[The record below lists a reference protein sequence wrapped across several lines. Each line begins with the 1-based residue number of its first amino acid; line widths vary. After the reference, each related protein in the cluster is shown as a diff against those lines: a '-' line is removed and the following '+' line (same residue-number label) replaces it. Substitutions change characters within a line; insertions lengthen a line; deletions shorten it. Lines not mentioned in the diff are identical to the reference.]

1 MATLQELKTEVF
13 DYVRFTLGDGI
24 VDVELDPAHYETA
37 LKQALLK
44 YRQRSA
50 NSVEESF
57 AFLPLIVD
65 QDKYTLPSE
74 VISVKQVYRRSI
86 GSTTS
91 TGATQFEPFEAGFLN
106 LYILQS
112 GRVGGYL
119 NYELFAQFQ
128 ELSMRMF
135 GGYINFKFN
144 KVNKELNIFRRP
156 RNSDETV
163 MLHTYNFKPEVTLLS
178 DYMAFPWIKDFTL
191 ATCKMMLGQA
201 YEKFGTIAGPQGG
214 TTLNGSSLKNEA
226 QAMMDKLEEDLKN
239 YIDGGEPLSFI
250 IG

>member
-1 MATLQELKTEVF
+1 MATLPELKQETF
-13 DYVRFTLGDGI
+13 DYVRFSLADGM

-57 AFLPLIVD
+57 AFLPLLID
-65 QDKYTLPSE
+65 TDTYTLPSE

-106 LYILQS
+106 LYLLQS

-119 NYELFAQFQ
+119 NYELFSQFQ

-144 KVNKELNIFRRP
+144 KVNRELHIFRRP

-163 MLHTYNFKPEVTLLS
+163 MLHTYNYKPDVTLLS
-178 DYMAFPWIKDFTL
+178 DYMAYPWIKDFTL

-214 TTLNGSSLKNEA
+214 TTLNGSSLKQEA
-226 QAMMDKLEEDLKN
+226 QAMLEKLEEDLKN
-239 YIDGGEPLSFI
+239 YVDGGEPLGFI

>member
-1 MATLQELKTEVF
+1 MATLPELKQETF
-13 DYVRFTLGDGI
+13 DYVRFTLADGM

-57 AFLPLIVD
+57 AFLPLLIDTDTYV
-65 QDKYTLPSE
+65 LPSE

-106 LYILQS
+106 LYLLQS

-119 NYELFAQFQ
+119 NYELFSQFQ

-144 KVNKELNIFRRP
+144 KVNKELHIFRRP

-163 MLHTYNFKPEVTLLS
+163 MLHTYNYKPDVTLMS
-178 DYMAFPWIKDFTL
+178 DYMAYPWIKDFTL

-214 TTLNGSSLKNEA
+214 TTLNGTALKGEA

-239 YIDGGEPLSFI
+239 YVDGGEPLSFI

>member
-24 VDVELDPAHYETA
+24 VDVELDPMHYETA

-57 AFLPLIVD
+57 AFLPLVVD
-65 QDKYTLPSE
+65 QDKYILPSE
-74 VISVKQVYRRSI
+74 IISVKQVYRRSI

-106 LYILQS
+106 LYLLQS

-178 DYMAFPWIKDFTL
+178 DYMAYPWIKDFTL

-214 TTLNGSSLKNEA
+214 TTLNGASLKSEA
-226 QAMMDKLEEDLKN
+226 QTMMDKLEEDLKN
-239 YIDGGEPLSFI
+239 YVDGGEPLSFI

>member
-13 DYVRFTLGDGI
+13 DYVRFTLGDGL

-44 YRQRSA
+44 YRQRSS

-57 AFLPLIVD
+57 AFLPLLVD
-65 QDKYTLPSE
+65 TDTYTLPSE

-106 LYILQS
+106 LYLLQS

-119 NYELFAQFQ
+119 NYELFAQYQ

-135 GGYINFKFN
+135 GGFINFKFN
-144 KVNKELNIFRRP
+144 KVNKELHIFRRP

-163 MLHTYNFKPEVTLLS
+163 MLHTYNYKPDVTLLS
-178 DYMAFPWIKDFTL
+178 DYMAFPWIKDYTL
-191 ATCKMMLGQA
+191 ATCKMILGQA

-214 TTLNGSSLKNEA
+214 TTLNGSALKSEA
-226 QAMMDKLEEDLKN
+226 QTMLDKLEEDLKN
-239 YIDGGEPLSFI
+239 YVDGGEPYSFI

>member
-13 DYVRFTLGDGI
+13 DYVRFSLADGM

-65 QDKYTLPSE
+65 QDRYTLPSE

-106 LYILQS
+106 LYLLQS

-135 GGYINFKFN
+135 GGFINFKFN
-144 KVNKELNIFRRP
+144 KVNKELHIFRRP

-163 MLHTYNFKPEVTLLS
+163 MIHTYNYKPDVTLLS

-239 YIDGGEPLSFI
+239 YVDGGEPLSFI

>member
-13 DYVRFTLGDGI
+13 DYVRYSLGDQM

-65 QDKYTLPSE
+65 QDKYTLPAE

-106 LYILQS
+106 LYLLQS

-135 GGYINFKFN
+135 GGFINFKFN
-144 KVNKELNIFRRP
+144 KVSKELHIFRRP

-163 MLHTYNFKPEVTLLS
+163 MIHTYNYKPDVTLLS
-178 DYMAFPWIKDFTL
+178 DYMAFPWLKDFTL

-239 YIDGGEPLSFI
+239 YVDGGEPLSFI

>member
-1 MATLQELKTEVF
+1 MATLPELKQETF
-13 DYVRFTLGDGI
+13 DYVRFTLADGM

-57 AFLPLIVD
+57 AFLPLLTDV
-65 QDKYTLPSE
+65 DKYTLPSE

-106 LYILQS
+106 LYLLQS

-119 NYELFAQFQ
+119 NYELYSQFQ

-135 GGYINFKFN
+135 GGFINFKFN
-144 KVNKELNIFRRP
+144 KVNKELHIFRRP

-163 MLHTYNFKPEVTLLS
+163 MIHTYNYKPDITLMS
-178 DYMAFPWIKDFTL
+178 DYMAYPWIKDYTL

-226 QAMMDKLEEDLKN
+226 QAMLEKLEEDLKN
-239 YIDGGEPLSFI
+239 YVDGGEPLSFI

>member
-1 MATLQELKTEVF
+1 MATLPELKQETF
-13 DYVRFTLGDGI
+13 DYVRFTLADGM

-57 AFLPLIVD
+57 AFLPLLVD
-65 QDKYTLPSE
+65 TDTYVLPSE

-106 LYILQS
+106 LYLLQS

-119 NYELFAQFQ
+119 NYELFSQFQ

-144 KVNKELNIFRRP
+144 KVNKELHIFRRP

-163 MLHTYNFKPEVTLLS
+163 MLHTYNYKPDVTLMS
-178 DYMAFPWIKDFTL
+178 DYMAYPWIKDFTL

-214 TTLNGSSLKNEA
+214 TTLNGTALKGEA

-239 YIDGGEPLSFI
+239 YVDGGEPLSFI

>member
-13 DYVRFTLGDGI
+13 DYVRFSLADGI

-57 AFLPLIVD
+57 SFLPLIID
-65 QDKYTLPSE
+65 TDTYTLPSE

-106 LYILQS
+106 VYILQS
-112 GRVGGYL
+112 GRAGGYL
-119 NYELFAQFQ
+119 NYELFSQFQ

-144 KVNKELNIFRRP
+144 KVNRELHIFRRP

-163 MLHTYNFKPEVTLLS
+163 MLHTYNYKPDVTLLS
-178 DYMAFPWIKDFTL
+178 DYMAYPWIKDFTL

-201 YEKFGTIAGPQGG
+201 YEKFATIAGPQGG
-214 TTLNGSSLKNEA
+214 TSLNGSSLKTEA
-226 QAMMDKLEEDLKN
+226 QAMLDKLEEDLKN
-239 YIDGGEPLSFI
+239 YVDGGEPYSFI

>member
-1 MATLQELKTEVF
+1 MATLQELKTELF
-13 DYVRFTLGDGI
+13 DYVRFSLGDGM
-24 VDVELDPAHYETA
+24 VDVELDPTHYETA

-44 YRQRSA
+44 YRQRSS

-57 AFLPLIVD
+57 AFLPLIID
-65 QDKYTLPSE
+65 TDTYTLPSE

-106 LYILQS
+106 MYLLQN

-119 NYELFAQFQ
+119 NYELFSQFQ

-135 GGYINFKFN
+135 GGFINFKFN
-144 KVNKELNIFRRP
+144 KVNKELHIFRRP

-163 MLHTYNFKPEVTLLS
+163 MLHTYNYKPDVTLLS
-178 DYMAFPWIKDFTL
+178 DYMAFPWIKDYTL

-226 QAMMDKLEEDLKN
+226 QTMLDKLEEDLKN
-239 YIDGGEPLSFI
+239 YVDGSEPYSFI

>member
-13 DYVRFTLGDGI
+13 DYVRYSLADGM

-44 YRQRSA
+44 YRQRSS

-57 AFLPLIVD
+57 AFLPLLVD
-65 QDKYTLPSE
+65 TDTYTLPSE

-106 LYILQS
+106 MYLLQS

-119 NYELFAQFQ
+119 NYELFAQYQ

-135 GGYINFKFN
+135 GGFINFKFN
-144 KVNKELNIFRRP
+144 KVNKELHIFRRP

-163 MLHTYNFKPEVTLLS
+163 MLHTYNFKPDVTLLS
-178 DYMAFPWIKDFTL
+178 DYMAFPWIKDYTL
-191 ATCKMMLGQA
+191 ATCKMILGQA
-201 YEKFGTIAGPQGG
+201 YEKFGTISGPQGG
-214 TTLNGSSLKNEA
+214 TTLNGSALKSEA
-226 QAMMDKLEEDLKN
+226 QTMLDKLEEDLKN
-239 YIDGGEPLSFI
+239 YIDGGEPYSFI

>member
-13 DYVRFTLGDGI
+13 DYIRFTLGDGM
-24 VDVELDPAHYETA
+24 VDVELDPSHYETA
-37 LKQALLK
+37 LKQSLLK
-44 YRQRSA
+44 YRQRSS

-57 AFLPLIVD
+57 AFLPLLVD
-65 QDKYTLPSE
+65 QDKYTLPNE

-106 LYILQS
+106 LYLLQS

-135 GGYINFKFN
+135 GGFINFKFN
-144 KVNKELNIFRRP
+144 KVSRELHIFRRP

-163 MLHTYNFKPEVTLLS
+163 MLHTFNYKPDVTLLS
-178 DYMAFPWIKDFTL
+178 DYMAFPWIKDHAL
-191 ATCKMMLGQA
+191 AQCKIMLGEA
-201 YEKFGTIAGPQGG
+201 REKFGTIAGPQGG
-214 TTLNGSSLKNEA
+214 TTLNGTALKGEGL
-226 QAMMDKLEEDLKN
+226 AMLEKLEEDLKN

>member
-1 MATLQELKTEVF
+1 MATLPELKQETF
-13 DYVRFTLGDGI
+13 DYVRFTLADGM

-57 AFLPLIVD
+57 AFLPLLVD
-65 QDKYTLPSE
+65 TDTYVLPSE

-106 LYILQS
+106 LYLLQS

-119 NYELFAQFQ
+119 NYELFSQFQ

-144 KVNKELNIFRRP
+144 KVNKELHIFRRP

-163 MLHTYNFKPEVTLLS
+163 MLHTYNYKPDITLMS
-178 DYMAFPWIKDFTL
+178 DYMAYPWIKDFTL

-214 TTLNGSSLKNEA
+214 TTLNGTALKGEA
-226 QAMMDKLEEDLKN
+226 QAMMEKLEEDLKN
-239 YIDGGEPLSFI
+239 YVDGGEPLSFI